1 MANDVTVP
9 TKNAYELYA
18 EQFAGG
24 PSFVGDLLKFDKFGK
39 WRAGQDAREV
49 PIGTKLIFGVQT
61 LKIGWTKWADGRP
74 SVVKMV
80 NVEDI
85 NNGSASAPATRD
97 QLGDDDHEMWEQDN
111 RGDPVDPWVFSNS
124 IVLYDPEDGQL
135 YTFSARSKG
144 GMNAI
149 GEVIKQFIPHSK
161 TAPSEVPT
169 VELASDSYEHRE
181 YGTIMIPKFKVLQNE
196 WVEMPDEIVHAQPNE
211 AVDEDEAPRRI
222 EAPQAHRSAP
232 RPAARLTPTPAKPSK
247 PSHKPAPKSGGR
259 GTGAAKMTVIPGK
272 GKRNGPQKGVR
283 F

>member
-1 MANDVTVP
+1 MANDVTV

-39 WRAGQDAREV
+39 WRAGQEGREV
-49 PIGTKLIFGVQT
+49 PLGTRLIFGVQT

-74 SVVKMV
+74 SVVRMV

-85 NNGSASAPATRD
+85 NNGTASPPVTRD
-97 QLGDDDHEMWEQDN
+97 VLGDDDQDMWEQDE
-111 RGDPVDPWVFSNS
+111 RGDAIDPWVFSNS

-169 VELASDSYEHRE
+169 VELASDSYPHRS
-181 YGTIMIPKFKVLQNE
+181 YGTIMIPKFKVLPNE
-196 WVEMPDEIVHAQPNE
+196 WVEMPDEIVQ
-211 AVDEDEAPRRI
+211 AVPTDATDDDTTPRI

-232 RPAARLTPTPAKPSK
+232 KPAPRLTPTPSKPSK
-247 PSHKPAPKSGGR
+247 PAHKPAPKSGGR
-259 GTGAAKMTVIPGK
+259 GTGAAKMTVLPGR
-272 GKRNGPQKGVR
+272 KRNGPQKGVR